1 MEYYNTTNVSQRQLT
16 LFTEK
21 AKNQSSRILKI
32 FIAFPDKAISASDIV
47 HNGILDEAPITSVR
61 RSLNTLKKRLEI
73 VPFAQK
79 EGLYGRPETT
89 YKLNPDTITK
99 E

>member
-1 MEYYNTTNVSQRQLT
+1 MEYFNTTDVSPRQLT

-21 AKNQSSRILKI
+21 AKNQTQRILKI
-32 FIAFPDKAISASDIV
+32 FIAFPDKEISASDIE
-47 HNGILDEAPITSVR
+47 HNGVLDGAPITSIR
-61 RSLNTLKKRLEI
+61 RSLNTLKKKLEI
-73 VPFAQK
+73 VAFSKK

-89 YKLNPDTITK
+89 YKLSTETITK

>member
-1 MEYYNTTNVSQRQLT
+1 MEYFNTTDVSPRQLE

-21 AKNQSSRILKI
+21 AKNQTQRILKI
-32 FIAFPDKAISASDIV
+32 FIAFPDKKISASDIL
-47 HNGILDEAPITSVR
+47 HNGVLDGAPITSIR
-61 RSLNTLKKRLEI
+61 RSLNTLKKKLEI
-73 VPFAQK
+73 VVVDQK

-89 YKLNPDTITK
+89 YKLSTDTITK